1 MNMLVQAGLEYDVVR
16 EELEAQIERLGDDQF
31 ATFANEALVEL
42 EERYGVTT
50 PIEGHIQELTNRYYR
65 GLEVL
70 QALDEPMT
78 VDELAA
84 ELELDAEVVRDRIV
98 YRATGNVNLNCF
110 LTVPNKQGAGCPT
123 MGLVGCRVSPH
134 RHVCRTGH
142 LLAHSIG

>member
-1 MNMLVQAGLEYDVVR
+1 VQAGLDYDVVR
-16 EELEAQIERLGDDQF
+16 AELEAQIERLGDDQF

-50 PIEGHIQELTNRYYR
+50 PIEARVQELTNRYYR

-84 ELELDAEVVRDRIV
+84 ELELDNDEIRERIMYLAKFERIHQEEESV
-98 YRATGNVNLNCF
+98 YL
-110 LTVPNKQGAGCPT
+110 PE
-123 MGLVGCRVSPH
+123 
-134 RHVCRTGH
+134 
-142 LLAHSIG
+142 